1 MQPRRIAF
9 GLVVVALLCVVGLSN
24 DTDLARMLG
33 LNVAQL
39 HGKTDEE
46 GKLTVKCDFLGTT
59 IEGLARGEIFGDVLR
74 NVPTQVLL
82 EPRPGIAEIQ
92 GLGNIGAVWV
102 GLYGYEWTRV
112 TGFGLNWTATG
123 ASIDLGEVALRPK
136 LTVACEITH
145 REVLILGE
153 AGDQHLALVYGTCT
167 AELTF
172 EFDPI
177 KGLFHAKRVTQLPAR
192 VGPFCTWVVVE
203 KADRDQVAQ
212 TTYHSDGRVWIEWSK
227 EVMRRVPSLPAT
239 AEHRQRF
246 IVKGAGGK
254 EYVYWWYEPDPSLPG
269 KWIYSHE
276 WTPVKEETP
285 AEDPAE
291 PGEPGGPGEPGA
303 G

>member
-1 MQPRRIAF
+1 MPIARIGV
-9 GLVVVALLCVVGLSN
+9 GLVAATLLCLWGASS
-24 DTDLARMLG
+24 LAQIDPTTG
-33 LNVAQL
+33 VQCAEL
-39 HGKTDEE
+39 HGKTDDE
-46 GKLTVKCDFLGTT
+46 GKLTVKCEFLGTT
-59 IEGLARGEIFGDVLR
+59 IEGLARGEVFGEVLR
-74 NVPTQVLL
+74 NVPKRVLL
-82 EPRPGIAEIQ
+82 EPRPGIAEIL

-136 LTVACEITH
+136 LTVACEVTH
-145 REVLILGE
+145 REVMIIGE
-153 AGDQHLALVYGTCT
+153 AADQHLALVYGTCT

-192 VGPFCTWVVVE
+192 VGPYCTWVVVE
-203 KADRDQVAQ
+203 KADRDQVTQ
-212 TTYHSDGRVWIEWSK
+212 TTYHSDGRVWIEWKK

-239 AEHRQRF
+239 AEDRQRF

-254 EYVYWWYEPDPSLPG
+254 EYVYRWFQPDPGQPG
-269 KWIYSHE
+269 EWIYSHE

-285 AEDPAE
+285 AEEPAE
-291 PGEPGGPGEPGA
+291 PGEPGGSGEPGA